1 MVPIVGLLD
10 FDVVR
15 QSGSKSCVGVVS
27 EDVLKWYHNSVD
39 YVPRLV
45 DPLLDALSAE
55 LPALFL
61 TGPRA
66 SGKTTT
72 ASRRAATIVR
82 LDREAEAVAVRADPD
97 AALRGLREPILIDEW
112 QVVPSVLGAVKRA
125 VDAAPRPGRFLIT
138 GSVRGDLDGE
148 TWPGTGRL
156 TRVPMYG
163 MTVREQANTG
173 LGSPFLDRVMAG
185 HDLVPGPG
193 TPDLRGYV
201 ELALRGGFPE
211 PALRLGDRARRAW
224 LESYVDHVL
233 TRDAEQIDG
242 GRDPA
247 RLRRFFETYAVNTAG
262 TVHERT
268 LFEAAAINRKTAQA
282 YERLLTNLLV
292 VEALPAWTSN
302 RLKRLVLMPKR
313 HVVDPALAGAV
324 LGLEP
329 DLVLRSGDLLGRLL
343 ESFVV
348 AQLRAELAVT
358 AGRPRLHHVRQQQG
372 RLEVDLLAEL
382 AGGRL
387 IAIEVKADAAPTG
400 DAGRHLATLRDRYLD
415 AFVAGL
421 VLHTGPRV
429 YRLGDRLLA
438 APISVLWG

>member
-1 MVPIVGLLD
+1 
-10 FDVVR
+10 
-15 QSGSKSCVGVVS
+15 
-27 EDVLKWYHNSVD
+27 VD

-82 LDREAEAVAVRADPD
+82 LDREAEAVAFRADPD
-97 AALRGLREPILIDEW
+97 AALRGLREPVLIDEW
-112 QVVPSVLGAVKRA
+112 QVVPGVLGAVKRA
-125 VDAAPRPGRFLIT
+125 VDADPRPGRFLVT

-156 TRVPMYG
+156 TRVPLYG
-163 MTVREQANTG
+163 MTIREQTEVG

-185 HDLVPGPG
+185 QDLLPAPD
-193 TPDLRGYV
+193 TTDLRGYV

-211 PALRLGDRARRAW
+211 PALRLGDIARRAW
-224 LESYVDHVL
+224 LESYVDHVI
-233 TRDAEQIDG
+233 TRDAAQVDG
-242 GRDPA
+242 GRDPT
-247 RLRRFFETYAVNTAG
+247 RLRRYLEAYAINTAG
-262 TVHERT
+262 IVHERT

-282 YERLLTNLLV
+282 YERLLTNLVV

-302 RLKRLVLMPKR
+302 RLKRLVLMPRR
-313 HVVDPALAGAV
+313 HVVDPAVVGAV
-324 LGLEP
+324 LGLDP
-329 DLVLRSGDLLGRLL
+329 DLVLRRGDLLGRLL
-343 ESFVV
+343 ESLVI
-348 AQLRAELAVT
+348 AQLRAELAVS
-358 AGRPRLHHVRQQQG
+358 AGRPRLYHVRQQQG

-382 AGGRL
+382 AGGHL
-387 IAIEVKADAAPTG
+387 IAIEVKADAAPSSES
-400 DAGRHLATLRDRYLD
+400 ARHLATLRDRYSD
-415 AFVAGL
+415 HFVAGL

-429 YRLGDRLLA
+429 YRLGDRIVA